1 MPATTASS
9 HAAAA
14 TPQLRARSRALRE
27 VRSAAGLRVA
37 PTAAPAPRVAHR
49 SCRKQIIR
57 AAAEP
62 PQTEVSSEYYAPGSG
77 KVPPPSESDESY
89 DVYLDKPLGL
99 KFARGFDG
107 AAYIVGVDETK
118 GSIDSRMEPGDK
130 IMKISASFGPDVWDA
145 KNYGQVMYA
154 IRTRNG
160 QVYLNIKRNY
170 GDMTAMEGQE
180 MDEAEAQWR
189 AERGGG
195 NYGAGTKEMQERNY
209 ITKKEAERKRR
220 EVFNDGMQKFGSG
233 KIEEAL
239 IDFEEVIGMEPKNYV
254 GDNFARVT
262 DVYKVTQYNVAC
274 CYSSLGQVEPGL
286 DALKAALLAGFE
298 DFKKVR
304 SDPNLAKVR
313 EDPGF
318 GTLIDKFDEPVI
330 NAEAV
335 AALKNF
341 FSFGKKK

>member
-1 MPATTASS
+1 MDD
-9 HAAAA
+9 
-14 TPQLRARSRALRE
+14 
-27 VRSAAGLRVA
+27 
-37 PTAAPAPRVAHR
+37 
-49 SCRKQIIR
+49 
-57 AAAEP
+57 
-62 PQTEVSSEYYAPGSG
+62 TE
-77 KVPPPSESDESY
+77 
-89 DVYLDKPLGL
+89 
-99 KFARGFDG
+99 
-107 AAYIVGVDETK
+107 
-118 GSIDSRMEPGDK
+118 
-130 IMKISASFGPDVWDA
+130 
-145 KNYGQVMYA
+145 
-154 IRTRNG
+154 
-160 QVYLNIKRNY
+160 
-170 GDMTAMEGQE
+170 AM
-180 MDEAEAQWR
+180 WR

-262 DVYKVTQYNVAC
+262 DIYKVTQYNVAC

-286 DALKAALLAGFE
+286 DALKASLLAGFE

-304 SDPNLAKVR
+304 SDPNLAKLR

-318 GTLIDKFDEPVI
+318 TPLINKFDEPVI
-330 NAEAV
+330 NTEAV
-335 AALKNF
+335 AALKSF